1 MSSFLKKYNVI
12 VVGAGSMGMSA
23 GYELARRGVET
34 LLIDAFDPPHGEGS
48 HHGEPRLIRHAYS
61 GGPAYINL
69 AIRADEKWLQLE
81 EATGLKL
88 LERAGVL
95 NIADTDVYDFRERQ
109 NDAESQG
116 VTVEWLTGEQIRKRW
131 PNVKVSDDFRGMY
144 EPYAG
149 YLYSEKVVAAY
160 KQEATRAGAQFIA
173 NTFVTGLRTEKD
185 GSVTL
190 HTKGGSYHAER
201 VILSAGA
208 WFKTL
213 KSFLSL
219 PIHSV
224 RKVVGWFETS
234 DSTFDSNVFPGFT
247 IGTKNG
253 GFYGFPSI
261 DGAGVK
267 IGRHDGGVPWEP
279 GKPLAP
285 FGAYT
290 EDEEDLRQ
298 ALETYL
304 PGAAGKLLRGA
315 VCKYELTP
323 DEDFIIDHHPLYK
336 NVVIAGG
343 FSGHGFK
350 FASVVGEVLADL
362 ALNGRTSWD
371 ISPFRLSR
379 FAN

>member
-1 MSSFLKKYNVI
+1 MSPNLKKYDVI
-12 VVGAGSMGMSA
+12 VVGAGSMGISA
-23 GYELARRGVET
+23 GYELARRGAET

-61 GGPAYINL
+61 GGSAYISL

-131 PNVKVSDDFRGMY
+131 PNVKVSDNFQGMY

-149 YLYSEKVVAAY
+149 YLYSEKAVAAY
-160 KQEATRAGAQFIA
+160 KQEALRAGAQFIA

-185 GSVTL
+185 GSVTV
-190 HTKGGSYHAER
+190 HTKGGSYQAER

-208 WFKTL
+208 WFKML
-213 KSFLSL
+213 QPFLFL
-219 PIHSV
+219 PIRSV
-224 RKVVGWFETS
+224 RKVVGWFETV

-279 GKPLAP
+279 GKTLAP
-285 FGAYT
+285 FGAYP

-298 ALETYL
+298 ALESYL
-304 PGAAGKLLRGA
+304 PGATGKLLRGA

-350 FASVVGEVLADL
+350 FASAIGEVLADL

-379 FAN
+379 FAS